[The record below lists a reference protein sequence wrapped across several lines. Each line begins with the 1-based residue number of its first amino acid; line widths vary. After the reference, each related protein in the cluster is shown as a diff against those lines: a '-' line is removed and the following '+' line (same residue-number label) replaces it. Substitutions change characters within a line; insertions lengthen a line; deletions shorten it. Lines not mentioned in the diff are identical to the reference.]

1 MGWAAFVAVK
11 SSHLFPFSDRNLE
24 IWKFR
29 MCFLGYHRIISM
41 CRNLEQK
48 YHTSFRHRCDIKS
61 ESIET
66 KKRHKTEKVKLQIA
80 SKNNSISNRSFLIS
94 HLNQLMQINRLK
106 NTQWIHFTLTMPC
119 GLIGLE
125 RIGFH
130 FGFFLGFLHSNI
142 FLGTPLI
149 FCRSKNH
156 YNRLKLSI
164 LNCLIIIIEHHH
176 HHHRCA
182 HPVKVAFITFKAHS
196 NGFDWIGFDYRFWI
210 HRNNNKNQQQQRP
223 KRLSHTHS
231 LRWWSDRFNV
241 NFLELNKSG
250 QS

>member
-1 MGWAAFVAVK
+1 MLCQNPITIISTFYTIASINSFYLGWACKLNAETGAKKEWRKRNSAKFLTNLLETSCLIADLIVYDRMESENEQNKKHMRTLMGWAAFGAVK

-29 MCFLGYHRIISM
+29 MCFLDYRRIISM

-125 RIGFH
+125 RIGFR

-142 FLGTPLI
+142 FWG
-149 FCRSKNH
+149 
-156 YNRLKLSI
+156 
-164 LNCLIIIIEHHH
+164 HH
-176 HHHRCA
+176 
-182 HPVKVAFITFKAHS
+182 
-196 NGFDWIGFDYRFWI
+196 
-210 HRNNNKNQQQQRP
+210 
-223 KRLSHTHS
+223 
-231 LRWWSDRFNV
+231 
-241 NFLELNKSG
+241 
-250 QS
+250 